1 MICNRMMNKDTRSR
15 LGLAFLIGLLTFFLE
30 LSGGLISRSLALITD
45 SFHVLMDVAAIGL
58 SYLAIF
64 LAAKGSKESWSY
76 GFHRAEILASLANGI
91 GLLFISAF
99 VFLEALKRAIS
110 PPEIKSMTM
119 MAIASI
125 GFMTNFIMA
134 IVLREGDKGRDL
146 CLRSAYLHVL
156 GDMASSGGVIMVSIL
171 IRITGKR
178 IFDPL
183 VSIAI
188 SSVIAFG
195 SIRICWESIRILMEA
210 VPKGIA
216 LRDVVEEI
224 ESTRGVISA
233 HKVHIWSLCSN
244 INILSAHLV
253 IDEGYIGREREI
265 VREVEGKMKDKFG
278 INHMTLQLHCFCED
292 KPVMTELSH

>member
-1 MICNRMMNKDTRSR
+1 MTRNWMANRDTRSR
-15 LGLAFLIGLLTFFLE
+15 LRLAFLIGLSTFFME
-30 LSGGLISRSLALITD
+30 LSGGLMARSLALITD

-64 LAAKGSKESWSY
+64 LAARGSKESWSY

-91 GLLFISAF
+91 GLLFISVL
-99 VFLEALKRAIS
+99 VFFEALKRAIS

-125 GFMTNFIMA
+125 GLMTNLVMA
-134 IVLREGDKGRDL
+134 IVLGKGDRERDL

-156 GDMASSGGVIMVSIL
+156 GDTASSGGVIMASIL

-183 VSIAI
+183 ASIAI

-224 ESTRGVISA
+224 ENTRGVVSA
-233 HKVHIWSLCSN
+233 HKVHVWSLCSN

-253 IDEGYIGREREI
+253 IDECYVGREREI
-265 VREVEGKMKDKFG
+265 VREVEGKMRDKFG
-278 INHMTLQLHCFCED
+278 INHMTLQLHCLCED
-292 KPVMTELSH
+292 KPVVTELSH